1 MNKTNFKLFTMFLA
15 GIAFSALT
23 VFAATISISTNFE
36 DGAIQYLKKLVILM
50 DNNNTW
56 ITLDWDTLTWKNIY
70 GDNINWNTI
79 TGSSIYGEEGMFEKY
94 CNYGWTGCVSYEE
107 LTQWWWESLWNTWS
121 NNKIYYSTGNVGIG
135 TNNPNQKLVVNGTG
149 LFSGLKVNSI
159 AQFDN
164 GIFSSNISG
173 NTITTT
179 NFYNTLNFK
188 ASGFVFK
195 ALNDPLWE
203 IHINSSWYLWIWEL
217 NNWPLEKLHVNGKVQ
232 IWTVPNLKL
241 YSVFYPVIESSTG
254 RIAFKTKSGES
265 NNSALNIYDS
275 WVTIW
280 NTNTLPSEKL
290 VVNVWNNKEVK
301 IWYDYSENAPRISSN
316 EKLII
321 NAQALSLNWSSFYK
335 EMMWGW
341 TPVRVWINWL
351 PSDPAPWQTLTV
363 SGNFSVW
370 SNDNKITIDSNTQF
384 WNIVSTNWLKFSTS
398 WNVNAIT
405 INNSGYV
412 GIGKIN
418 PRQALD
424 LSGAIKIWNTTTNS
438 GCNANNAGTIE
449 YRENDTFNGSYLRVC
464 MFTDKNNN
472 TKTYNRVNVL
482 SLSWWQIVPIA
493 LIH

>member
-1 MNKTNFKLFTMFLA
+1 MFLA

-79 TGSSIYGEEGMFEKY
+79 TGSSIYGEKGMFEKY

-121 NNKIYYSTGNVGIG
+121 NNQIYYSTGNVGIG
-135 TNNPNQKLVVNGTG
+135 TNNPNQKLVVDGTG

-179 NFYNTLNFK
+179 NPNNTLNFK

-195 ALNDPLWE
+195 ARNDYLWE
-203 IHINSSWYLWIWEL
+203 IHINSSWYLWIWDL
-217 NNWPLEKLHVNGKVQ
+217 NNWPLERLHVNGKVQ
-232 IWTVPNLKL
+232 IWTVSNLKL

-254 RIAFKTKSGES
+254 RIAFKTKGGES
-265 NNSALNIYDS
+265 DNYALNIYNS

-280 NTNTLPSEKL
+280 NINTLPSEKL
-290 VVNVWNNKEVK
+290 VVDGTGLFSGIDATNGKFTNWHFGDNLQL
-301 IWYDYSENAPRISSN
+301 SSN
-316 EKLII
+316 
-321 NAQALSLNWSSFYK
+321 SLYW
-335 EMMWGW
+335 
-341 TPVRVWINWL
+341 
-351 PSDPAPWQTLTV
+351 
-363 SGNFSVW
+363 
-370 SNDNKITIDSNTQF
+370 KITFT
-384 WNIVSTNWLKFSTS
+384 WNLRFLSWTKHVMSINNS
-398 WNVNAIT
+398 WNVKIGDNEPAKAKLDIDWGLMLWEDT
-405 INNSGYV
+405 CGNNDDV
-412 GIGKIN
+412 WK
-418 PRQALD
+418 
-424 LSGAIKIWNTTTNS
+424 
-438 GCNANNAGTIE
+438 
-449 YRENDTFNGSYLRVC
+449 
-464 MFTDKNNN
+464 
-472 TKTYNRVNVL
+472 L
-482 SLSWWQIVPIA
+482 SLIHLQWSSHKMLVICWYSWDNQSNRERIPI
-493 LIH
+493 IFISWSGGWVFPTDPNFPGIISGVYQTPQVNP